1 MTTNE
6 LPAGYTVR
14 PVTRDDLQ
22 ATLALTNLCFV
33 QETGAPGMTEAEML
47 NDWGTP
53 GFNLDTDCWAVIA
66 PDGTHAAYSE
76 FWNIQE
82 PHVRSMIWAR
92 VHPDHRGRGIGTH
105 LLARGEAWA
114 RKFIPQCPPEA
125 RITMSVFSYAV
136 NQDALDL
143 FANAS
148 FTHNRTF
155 YRMKIEMDAPPPAPV
170 WPAGITVRTLRDTDD
185 DLRAAVAA
193 NDEAF
198 EDHWGHLPLS
208 FDKWKHW
215 IDNDPDFDKTL
226 YFIALDGDEIAATC
240 FCRPK
245 TTEDAGMAWVD
256 DLGVRRPWRR
266 RGLAQ
271 ALLLHSFGEFYRRGQ
286 RKAGLGVDA
295 TSLTN
300 ATRLY
305 EKVGMRQYRTTLRYE
320 KELRP
325 GVELSTTEIDNT
337 AAEAST
343 ETTAVAPVATGD

>member
-1 MTTNE
+1 MTA

-14 PVTRDDLQ
+14 PVTRGDLNT
-22 ATLALTNLCFV
+22 ATEFV
-33 QETGAPGMTEAEML
+33 NMCLLKETGKPAMTEAEML
-47 NDWGTP
+47 NEWNTP
-53 GFNLDTDCWAVIA
+53 GFTLDTDCWAVIA
-66 PDGTHAAYSE
+66 PDGTFAAYAE
-76 FWNIQE
+76 FWNVQE
-82 PHVRSMIWAR
+82 PHVRSFVWAR
-92 VHPDHRGRGIGTH
+92 VHPDHRGRGIGTY
-105 LLARGEAWA
+105 LLQRGEAWA
-114 RKFIPQCPPEA
+114 REFIAQCPPEA
-125 RITMSVFSYAV
+125 RVSMAVFTYEV

-143 FANAS
+143 FANAG

-170 WPAGITVRTLRDTDD
+170 WPQGITVRTLRDTDD

-193 NDEAF
+193 NEEAF
-198 EDHWGHLPLS
+198 QDHWGHLPVS

-226 YFIALDGDEIAATC
+226 YFLAMDGDAIAATC
-240 FCRPK
+240 FCKLK
-245 TTEDAGMAWVD
+245 TTEDPDMGWVD

-271 ALLLHSFGEFYRRGQ
+271 ALLLHAFGEFYRRGQ

-305 EKVGMRQYRTTLRYE
+305 EKVGMRNYWTSLRYE

-325 GVELSTTEIDNT
+325 GVELATTEVDDMTET
-337 AAEAST
+337 AAAAENT
-343 ETTAVAPVATGD
+343 APVATGD